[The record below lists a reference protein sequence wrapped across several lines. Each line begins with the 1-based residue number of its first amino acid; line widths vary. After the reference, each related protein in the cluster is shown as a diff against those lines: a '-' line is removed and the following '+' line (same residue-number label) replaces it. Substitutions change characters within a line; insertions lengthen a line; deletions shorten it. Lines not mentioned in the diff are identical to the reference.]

1 MVGADRL
8 ERQTKHHRHRLQL
21 LCVAAHLVQDSFD
34 DDLVNLSEAQKVL
47 VEAKAVVCRFGRQ
60 RSCQPGRNVQQ
71 TDEPADPL
79 QLLRLFGAV
88 PKLTGKPRIL
98 I

>member
-1 MVGADRL
+1 MMCGGLD
-8 ERQTKHHRHRLQL
+8 
-21 LCVAAHLVQDSFD
+21 VQGDLD
-34 DDLVNLSEAQKVL
+34 DDLVNLSEVQKVL
-47 VEAKAVVCRFGRQ
+47 EEAKVIVCSFGRQ

-88 PKLTGKPRIL
+88 LQLTGKATY
-98 I
+98 

>member
-1 MVGADRL
+1 MMCGGASVHGGL
-8 ERQTKHHRHRLQL
+8 
-21 LCVAAHLVQDSFD
+21 D
-34 DDLVNLSEAQKVL
+34 DDLVNLSEVQKVL
-47 VEAKAVVCRFGRQ
+47 VEARVIVGSIGRQ

-71 TDEPADPL
+71 TDEPVDPL

-88 PKLTGKPRIL
+88 LQLTGKARIL